1 MNQSMSVFLPLR
13 SGSERVK
20 GKNVR
25 PFLEDGTSLF
35 QLKMRQ
41 LIALEDSVDEIV
53 ISTDDAEVMEQ
64 SQPFLSTK
72 VHLIERPKHLCLS
85 STRVS
90 DLIDYVPTVVQ
101 GDHIFWL
108 HVTAPF
114 VNGSDYQQAIDC
126 YREEVLGG
134 DHDSIMSVNKIQQ
147 FIWDDRSKKIVNCD
161 REINPWPSTQ
171 DLDPLYEINHAY
183 YISSRHNYLS
193 LGDRIGKDP
202 YLVCMD
208 SIKKVDIDWPEDF
221 DLASRIAQT
230 MKSSGSL

>member
-1 MNQSMSVFLPLR
+1 M
-13 SGSERVK
+13 K

-90 DLIDYVPTVVQ
+90 DLIDYVPTVVK

-114 VNGSDYQQAIDC
+114 VNSEDYQQALGS
-126 YREEVLGG
+126 YRKEVLAGN
-134 DHDSIMSVNKIQQ
+134 HDSIMSVNKIQQ

-161 REINPWPSTQ
+161 REINPWP
-171 DLDPLYEINHAY
+171 
-183 YISSRHNYLS
+183 
-193 LGDRIGKDP
+193 
-202 YLVCMD
+202 
-208 SIKKVDIDWPEDF
+208 
-221 DLASRIAQT
+221 
-230 MKSSGSL
+230 

>member
-1 MNQSMSVFLPLR
+1 MNESISVFVPLR

-41 LIALEDSVDEIV
+41 LIALEDRVDEIV

-64 SQPFLSTK
+64 AQAFLSSK
-72 VHLIERPKHLCLS
+72 VRLIERPKPLCLS

-90 DLIDYVPTVVQ
+90 DLIDYVPTVVA

-114 VNGSDYQQAIDC
+114 VNHEDYQKALDC
-126 YREEVLGG
+126 YREEVLSG

-147 FIWDDRSKKIVNCD
+147 FLWDDRLKKIVNCD
-161 REINPWPSTQ
+161 REVNPWPSTQ
-171 DLDPLYEINHAY
+171 DLEPLYEINHAY
-183 YISSRHNYLS
+183 YISSRRNYLS
-193 LGDRIGKDP
+193 LGDRIGKNP
-202 YLVCMD
+202 YLVCME
-208 SIKKVDIDWPEDF
+208 STKKVDIDWPEDF
-221 DLASRIAQT
+221 ELASRIAHA
-230 MKSSGSL
+230 MKTSGVL

>member
-1 MNQSMSVFLPLR
+1 M
-13 SGSERVK
+13 
-20 GKNVR
+20 R